1 MLIPITPQK
10 KEKKLGKRRK
20 KAIVLKKT
28 LMNLNAPLERKGK
41 WVVPLAL
48 ALIMESGFGRNVKV
62 EKRNVEVEKRM
73 KPDDHNI
80 LTREGKRLQF
90 KRR

>member
-41 WVVPLAL
+41 WVLVPAPVL
-48 ALIMESGFGRNVKV
+48 MMDSGFVLDSVLQV
-62 EKRNVEVEKRM
+62 ENNTENGQWYRYIEQC
-73 KPDDHNI
+73 
-80 LTREGKRLQF
+80 LCTRTRLSHIML
-90 KRR
+90 

>member
-10 KEKKLGKRRK
+10 KEKKSGKRRK

-28 LMNLNAPLERKGK
+28 LMNLNVALERKRK
-41 WVVPLAL
+41 WVVPLAPVL
-48 ALIMESGFGRNVKV
+48 VMESGFVLECVLQV
-62 EKRNVEVEKRM
+62 EKKM

-80 LTREGKRLQF
+80 NI
-90 KRR
+90 

>member
-28 LMNLNAPLERKGK
+28 LMNLSVALGRKRK

-48 ALIMESGFGRNVKV
+48 VLMMESGFVLECVLKV
-62 EKRNVEVEKRM
+62 EKKN
-73 KPDDHNI
+73 DHNI
-80 LTREGKRLQF
+80 NKVCLRQ
-90 KRR
+90 